1 MSAGAASIPEDGGQV
16 LPFSNQSK
24 WFWGAA
30 GTLFVLNVALG
41 LLRVPPLAA
50 IILSILTGIIFVSLP
65 IVGLFF
71 AASSEWKWGK
81 ALGHLA
87 VGVALHVGSVLL
99 SRMLGPGV
107 ATVFVQAAGQF
118 GLLVWCAG
126 LGASIALIIKDKN
139 LILPVCIFL
148 AGFDV
153 FLIVSPTTPVSQM
166 VASNSQAFT
175 DVAMKVP
182 SAQPSAPPEA
192 KPEDRLPKIVPS
204 AYIGPADLLFSMAFF
219 VLLFRF
225 RMEVERTAKI
235 LVPVLLGYLVLVFLT
250 PLGMLPALVPIGA
263 TVLIVNRKHFA
274 MTKDEKMGTWLVGII
289 AVGLATWAIYQ
300 RATYKPPVKTPQ
312 EIGGP
317 STAPQ
322 GKESPESGGLPQPA
336 DGGQSQSQSL
346 PSPAGE

>member
-1 MSAGAASIPEDGGQV
+1 MPEDGGQV

-50 IILSILTGIIFVSLP
+50 IVLSILTGIVFVSLP
-65 IVGLFF
+65 IIGLFF

-81 ALGHLA
+81 ALAHLA
-87 VGVALHVGSVLL
+87 AGVALHVGSVQLAK
-99 SRMLGPGV
+99 MLGPGV
-107 ATVFVQAAGQF
+107 ATVCVQAAGQF

-289 AVGLATWAIYQ
+289 AFALATWAIYQ
-300 RATYKPPVKTPQ
+300 RATYKPPVRTPQ
-312 EIGGP
+312 AIEGP

-322 GKESPESGGLPQPA
+322 GTAVPESGGSPQPA
-336 DGGQSQSQSL
+336 DGDQSQSQSL

>member
-1 MSAGAASIPEDGGQV
+1 MTAGAAMPDGAEKA
-16 LPFSNQSK
+16 LPFANQSK

-41 LLRVPPLAA
+41 LLRVPPVIA
-50 IILSILTGIIFVSLP
+50 IVLSILTGIIFVSLP

-71 AASSEWKWGK
+71 AASSEWKWGR
-81 ALGHLA
+81 ALAHLA

-107 ATVFVQAAGQF
+107 ATVFVQAVGQF

-153 FLIVSPTTPVSQM
+153 YLIVSPTTPVSQM
-166 VASNSQAFT
+166 VASNSRAFT

-182 SAQPSAPPEA
+182 LAQTSAPPEA
-192 KPEDRLPKIVPS
+192 EPEDKLPRIVPS

-225 RMEVERTAKI
+225 RMEVEKTAKI

-263 TVLIVNRKHFA
+263 TVLIVNRKHFS

-289 AVGLATWAIYQ
+289 AFALATWAIYQ
-300 RATYKPPVKTPQ
+300 RATYKPPVRTPQ
-312 EIGGP
+312 AIEGP
-317 STAPQ
+317 SSVQPGT
-322 GKESPESGGLPQPA
+322 GSPESGGSPQQEG
-336 DGGQSQSQSL
+336 GGQSQSQSL
-346 PSPAGE
+346 PSQAGG